1 MVLRNREGR
10 GRRVTGDLSM
20 RDSLPLGRL
29 SQTGLSLLA
38 IWLLLL
44 SMLAVASAPL
54 LMPDS
59 YSWLANTISESAG
72 QAIHGAWVTRSG
84 FLLTAVAVLLMSSIA
99 STRWGYWGRVS
110 MRLYAFGL
118 ISGAIF
124 AKASWKDAV
133 PSDRVEAFLH
143 TLSVFWGGVGFAL
156 GVLIVSF
163 RRQNPS
169 RWRRGFD
176 LAIVLATPV
185 VPLSMLVFVGQAGI
199 LQRGL
204 ALVGYIWLLIEALR
218 LMRASAG
225 R

>member
-1 MVLRNREGR
+1 MPRNREDREGR
-10 GRRVTGDLSM
+10 VPGDLPM

-29 SQTGLSLLA
+29 SQTGVSLLV

-44 SMLAVASAPL
+44 SMLAVALAPL

-59 YSWLANTISESAG
+59 YSWLVNTISESGG
-72 QAIHGAWVTRSG
+72 QGVHGAWVTRSG
-84 FLLTAVAVLLMSSIA
+84 FLLTAIAVLLMCSIA
-99 STRWGYWGRVS
+99 STRWGYWGRAA

-124 AKASWKDAV
+124 AKASWEDV
-133 PSDRVEAFLH
+133 PHDLVEAFLH

-156 GVLIVSF
+156 GILVVSY
-163 RRQNPS
+163 RRRHPG

-176 LAIVLATPV
+176 LAIVLATPI
-185 VPLSMLVFVGQAGI
+185 VPLLMLVFAGHAGL

-204 ALVGYIWLLIEALR
+204 ALAGYIWLLIEAFR
-218 LMRASAG
+218 LMRARPAG
-225 R
+225 